1 MKKRN
6 WSRRDAIK
14 NYFPLPN
21 EIFCL
26 GLCAGE
32 VSVYSYLLYCE
43 DRKTFQCW
51 PSYKTIGNA
60 LKMSRNTVKKYVEQL
75 EQKHFITTE
84 YTAVFTKIG
93 KKRNGNLKYTIRPI
107 EEAVEYHYQLQ
118 LEMAAL
124 EQTKAEIKRRLDEY
138 NRKHGHKAE

>member
-1 MKKRN
+1 MKKR
-6 WSRRDAIK
+6 WSQRDAIK

-26 GLCAGE
+26 GLCACE
-32 VSVYSYLLYCE
+32 ISVYSYLLYCE

-60 LKMSRNTVKKYVEQL
+60 LKMSKNTVKKYVEQL

-84 YTAVFTKIG
+84 HTTIFTKIG
-93 KKRNGNLKYTIRPI
+93 KKHNGNLKYTIRPI

-118 LEMAAL
+118 LEMAVR
-124 EQTKAEIKRRLDEY
+124 EQAKAESKRRLEEY
-138 NRKHGHKAE
+138 NRKHGHKAG